1 MYLKGTQEYCI
12 HCTKDCTRLG
22 LRDQKLN
29 TLYALMDS
37 QTDFAG
43 CCDTARSTSGNV
55 ILVNNCVT
63 GVPYQNQYN
72 KGKLVLEKRDTADLS
87 SD

>member
-1 MYLKGTQEYCI
+1 MYLKGTQENCI
-12 HCTKDCTRLG
+12 HYTKDCSRLG

-29 TLYALMDS
+29 TLYALLDS
-37 QTDFAG
+37 QADFAG

-55 ILVNNCVT
+55 ILVNT

-72 KGKLVLEKRDTADLS
+72 KGKIVLEKRNTEDLS
-87 SD
+87 SA